1 MIVEMRTGATK
12 KEVDDVVQKA
22 KSLDL
27 GVQLNIG
34 TDKTVVAILGSNT
47 GQIPT
52 DIFAVLP
59 GVESVTRIMKPYKLA
74 SRAFRPKDTKVE
86 CGGVE
91 IGGERIV
98 VMAGPCAVE
107 SEAQLMEAAGAVK
120 KAGASILRG
129 GAFKPRTS
137 PFSFQGLQKK
147 GLELLAK
154 AKEKFGM
161 PVVTEVVNPQD
172 VEMVASYADMLQIG
186 SRNMQN
192 FALLTDA
199 GKSGRPVVLK
209 RGFSCTITEWLTAAD
224 YLLAE
229 GNHQVILCERGIR
242 TFEDSVRFSL
252 DISAI
257 PVLKKNSHL
266 PVIVDPS
273 HAAGH
278 YTLVPAIAK
287 AAVAAGADGLLI
299 EVHPNPKEALVDGL
313 QSLSTSDFTRLMEE
327 LTSYRQSHR
336 QIYRNS
342 RGGQGGVGN
351 IVYSSTILSI
361 RRVLPN
367 FTAIDTSAGYFK
379 RCISFKVSLSATL
392 IYSIFASGSFLIS
405 SVISR
410 RMTPASHSPCTAS
423 SFASN
428 KRTGKAPAP
437 PAAAPG

>member
-1 MIVEMRTGATK
+1 MIVEMRKGATK
-12 KEVDDVVQKA
+12 EEVGTVVQKA

-34 TDKTVVAILGSNT
+34 TDKTVVALLGSNT

-74 SRAFRPKDTKVE
+74 SREFRPKNTVVD
-86 CGGVE
+86 CSGVK
-91 IGGERIV
+91 IGGERII

-107 SEAQLMEAAGAVK
+107 SEAQLMQAAEGVK

-137 PFSFQGLQKK
+137 PFSFQGLRKK
-147 GLELLAK
+147 GLDLLSQAR
-154 AKEKFGM
+154 ERYGM
-161 PVVTEVVNPQD
+161 PVITEVVDTHD
-172 VEMVASYADMLQIG
+172 VETVASHVDMLQIG

-192 FALLTDA
+192 FPLLTNA
-199 GKSGRPVVLK
+199 GKSHRPVVLK

-229 GNHQVILCERGIR
+229 GKNQVVLCERGIR
-242 TFEDSVRFSL
+242 TFEDSIRFSL

-257 PVLKKNSHL
+257 PVLKKSSHL

-278 YTLVPAIAK
+278 YSLVPAIAK

-313 QSLSTSDFTRLMEE
+313 QSLSISDFTRLMEE
-327 LTSYRQSHR
+327 L
-336 QIYRNS
+336 
-342 RGGQGGVGN
+342 
-351 IVYSSTILSI
+351 
-361 RRVLPN
+361 RVL
-367 FTAIDTSAGYFK
+367 ARSVG
-379 RCISFKVSLSATL
+379 R
-392 IYSIFASGSFLIS
+392 SI
-405 SVISR
+405 
-410 RMTPASHSPCTAS
+410 
-423 SFASN
+423 
-428 KRTGKAPAP
+428 
-437 PAAAPG
+437 

>member
-12 KEVDDVVQKA
+12 EEVDGVVEKA

-27 GVQLNIG
+27 GVQLNLG

-59 GVESVTRIMKPYKLA
+59 GVVSVTRIMKPYKLA
-74 SRAFRPKDTKVE
+74 SRDFRPGDTLVK
-86 CGGVE
+86 CGGVQ

-107 SEAQLMEAAGAVK
+107 NESQLMEAAGAVQ
-120 KAGASILRG
+120 KAGATILRG

-137 PFSFQGLQKK
+137 PFSFQGMQKT
-147 GLELLAK
+147 GLELLAN
-154 AKEKFGM
+154 ARERFGM

-172 VEMVASYADMLQIG
+172 VEMVARYADMLQIG

-192 FALLTDA
+192 FALLTNA

-229 GNHQVILCERGIR
+229 GSNQVILCERGIR

-252 DISAI
+252 DISAV
-257 PVLKKNSHL
+257 PVLKRNSHL
-266 PVIVDPS
+266 PVVVDPS

-278 YTLVPAIAK
+278 YSLVPAIAK
-287 AAVAAGADGLLI
+287 AALAAGADGLLI

-313 QSLSTSDFTRLMEE
+313 QSLSISDFSRLMED
-327 LTSYRQSHR
+327 LR
-336 QIYRNS
+336 
-342 RGGQGGVGN
+342 
-351 IVYSSTILSI
+351 TIAKSI
-361 RRVLPN
+361 GRY
-367 FTAIDTSAGYFK
+367 I
-379 RCISFKVSLSATL
+379 
-392 IYSIFASGSFLIS
+392 
-405 SVISR
+405 
-410 RMTPASHSPCTAS
+410 
-423 SFASN
+423 
-428 KRTGKAPAP
+428 
-437 PAAAPG
+437 

>member
-1 MIVEMRTGATK
+1 MIVEMRTGASQQ
-12 KEVDDVVQKA
+12 EVDDVVQKA
-22 KSLDL
+22 KSLEL
-27 GVQLNIG
+27 GVQLNLG
-34 TDKTVVAILGSNT
+34 TDKTVVALLGSNT

-74 SRAFRPKDTKVE
+74 SREFRPKSTIVN
-86 CGGVE
+86 CGGVK

-107 SEAQLMEAAGAVK
+107 SESQLMQAAEAVK

-154 AKEKFGM
+154 AREKFKM
-161 PVVTEVVNPQD
+161 PVVTEVVDPHD
-172 VEMVASYADMLQIG
+172 VDLVSSYADMLQIG

-192 FALLTDA
+192 FALLTNA
-199 GKSGRPVVLK
+199 GKSRCPVVLK

-224 YLLAE
+224 YLLAD
-229 GNHQVILCERGIR
+229 GKNQVVLCERGIR
-242 TFEDSVRFSL
+242 TFEDSIRFSL

-278 YTLVPAIAK
+278 YSLVPAIAK

-313 QSLSTSDFTRLMEE
+313 QSLSLSDFTRLMDE
-327 LTSYRQSHR
+327 LRPIAKT
-336 QIYRNS
+336 
-342 RGGQGGVGN
+342 VGRY
-351 IVYSSTILSI
+351 I
-361 RRVLPN
+361 
-367 FTAIDTSAGYFK
+367 
-379 RCISFKVSLSATL
+379 
-392 IYSIFASGSFLIS
+392 
-405 SVISR
+405 
-410 RMTPASHSPCTAS
+410 
-423 SFASN
+423 
-428 KRTGKAPAP
+428 
-437 PAAAPG
+437 